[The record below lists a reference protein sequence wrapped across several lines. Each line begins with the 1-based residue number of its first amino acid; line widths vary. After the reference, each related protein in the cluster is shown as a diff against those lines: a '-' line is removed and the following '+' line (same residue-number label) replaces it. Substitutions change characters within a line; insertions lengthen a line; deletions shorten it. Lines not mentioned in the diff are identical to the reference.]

1 MRRPERLRARCD
13 DPRPRAGVG
22 VINLTSL
29 IRAGEQTEHIS
40 LDLIAAQPGEAVELG
55 PGNEQLAVILSGR
68 AAVALDGRDV
78 GVVGGRSDVFE
89 GAGDAVYLPPESS
102 AVLLP
107 AGDGDSTEFT
117 MAVVSAP
124 AGSLPAGPAR
134 LIRGATQREVV
145 VGRDSWGR
153 TVRTILGP
161 DDPASRLIVGET
173 VHAGTGTWS
182 SFPPHRHD
190 RKSAE
195 EARLE
200 EVYYYRVH
208 PANGFAVQ
216 VRYDTDGGQEN
227 LRMVRDGDAAAIT
240 SGFHPL
246 VAAPGHGLYYL
257 WILAGEERAMRVFI
271 DPRYRWVMEQAA
283 AERR

>member
-1 MRRPERLRARCD
+1 MRRPERLRARRD
-13 DPRPRAGVG
+13 DPRPRSGVG
-22 VINLTSL
+22 AINLTSL

-40 LDLIAAQPGEAVELG
+40 LDLIAAQPGDSIELG
-55 PGNEQLAVILSGR
+55 PGDERLAVILSGR
-68 AAVALDGRDV
+68 ATVTVDGRDF
-78 GVVGGRSDVFE
+78 GAAGGRSDVFE
-89 GAGDAVYLPPESS
+89 GAGDAVYLPPASS

-107 AGDGDSTEFT
+107 AGDGESIEFT
-117 MAVVSAP
+117 VAVAAAP
-124 AGSLPAGPAR
+124 AGSLPPGPAR
-134 LIRGATQREVV
+134 LIAGATQREVV

-153 TVRTILGP
+153 RVRTILGP

-190 RKSAE
+190 RESAE

-216 VRYDTDGGQEN
+216 VRYDTDGGKEE
-227 LRMVRDGDAAAIT
+227 LHVVRDGDAAAIT

-283 AERR
+283 G